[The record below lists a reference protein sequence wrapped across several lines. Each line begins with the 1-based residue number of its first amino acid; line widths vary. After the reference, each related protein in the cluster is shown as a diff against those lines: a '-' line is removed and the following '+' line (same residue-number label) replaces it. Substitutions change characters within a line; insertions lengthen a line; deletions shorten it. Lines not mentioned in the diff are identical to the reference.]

1 MNTVTSRQ
9 DALISRR
16 ELLAAGLGF
25 AAFGGAAL
33 RTGAAGAGAVDPDL
47 SLPNTR
53 AAYEPWASWR
63 ADAPKSPRTLV
74 HSAVLAA
81 NAHDTQPWK
90 FHIDSGRID
99 VYPDM
104 ARNLGA
110 MDPFRREMHLSL
122 GCAIENAVLVGRA
135 LGYGASVNVPSGSL
149 LQASVAA
156 APARAASIGLAEAP
170 PDKSPLIAAIPHRH
184 TNRTAYQDRTP
195 SNEQLALFGSTAG
208 EGAVRLIW
216 ITDPAARRD
225 FAAATVAAT
234 ENIVSDS
241 VMIADSDRW
250 FRGTDAEIEQH
261 RDGPTLY
268 CAGLSP
274 LMLSLARLMPSVSP
288 ESTHRHWIDQ
298 TRDTQLGSKPV
309 IGLIAVR
316 DLYDRQQALDAG
328 RMWQRLHLQGTL
340 LRLSMQPLNQLPE
353 CADREL
359 QLGKPPVYRK
369 MLARLSGDAD
379 WQPTFAF
386 RIGWATR
393 PGAASPRRTLDS
405 VIG

>member
-1 MNTVTSRQ
+1 M
-9 DALISRR
+9 
-16 ELLAAGLGF
+16 
-25 AAFGGAAL
+25 
-33 RTGAAGAGAVDPDL
+33 
-47 SLPNTR
+47 
-53 AAYEPWASWR
+53 
-63 ADAPKSPRTLV
+63 
-74 HSAVLAA
+74 
-81 NAHDTQPWK
+81 
-90 FHIDSGRID
+90 FHIDAGRID
-99 VYPDM
+99 IYPDM

-122 GCAIENAVLVGRA
+122 GCALENAVLVGRS
-135 LGYGASVNVPSGSL
+135 LGYAASVDVPSGSL
-149 LQASVAA
+149 LQASAAA

-170 PDKSPLIAAIPHRH
+170 AENSPLVAAIPHRH
-184 TNRTAYQDRTP
+184 TNRTAYREDRTP
-195 SNEQLALFGSTAG
+195 SSEQLALLSSTAG

-216 ITDPAARRD
+216 LTEPAARRD

-234 ENIVSDS
+234 ESIVSDS

-250 FRGTDAEIEQH
+250 FRGTDAEIELH

-298 TRDTQLGSKPV
+298 TRDTQLGSKPI

-328 RMWQRLHLQGTL
+328 RMWQRLHLRGTL
-340 LRLSMQPLNQLPE
+340 LGLGLQPLNQLPE

-379 WQPTFAF
+379 RQPTFAF
-386 RIGWATR
+386 RVGWATR

>member
-1 MNTVTSRQ
+1 MNT
-9 DALISRR
+9 LISRR
-16 ELLAAGLGF
+16 DVLIAGAGM
-25 AAFGGAAL
+25 AAFAGAAL
-33 RTGAAGAGAVDPDL
+33 RTGAAVRAGGADPDL

-53 AAYEPWASWR
+53 AAYAPWASWQ
-63 ADAPKSPRTLV
+63 ADAPRSALTLV

-90 FHIDSGRID
+90 FHIDAGRID
-99 VYPDM
+99 VYADV

-122 GCAIENAVLVGRA
+122 GCAIENAHLIGRS
-135 LGYGASVNVPSGSL
+135 LGYAAAVNVRSGSL
-149 LQASVAA
+149 LQLSSAA
-156 APARAASIGLAEAP
+156 TPVCAASIGLAEAP
-170 PDKSPLIAAIPHRH
+170 AETSPLVAAIPHRH
-184 TNRTAYQDRTP
+184 TNRTAYREDRTL
-195 SNEQLALFGSTAG
+195 SNEQLAFLRSTAG
-208 EGAVRLIW
+208 EGKARLIW
-216 ITDPAARRD
+216 MTDPVARRD

-234 ENIVSDS
+234 QSIVSDS

-250 FRGTDAEIEQH
+250 FRGTDAEIELH

-274 LMLSLARLMPSVSP
+274 LMLSLARLLPSISP
-288 ESTHRHWIDQ
+288 ESSHRHWIDQ
-298 TRDTQLGSKPV
+298 TRDTQLGSKPI

-316 DLYDRQQALDAG
+316 DLYDREQALDAG
-328 RMWQRLHLQGTL
+328 RMWQRLHLHGTL
-340 LRLSMQPLNQLPE
+340 LGLAMQPLNQLPE

-359 QLGKPPVYRK
+359 QLGKPPVFRK
-369 MLARLSGDAD
+369 TLARLSADAD

-386 RIGWATR
+386 RIGSATR